1 MKRYNVLLAALGV
14 AAMIGLA
21 AVPAGAVPTNG
32 ETLHLECDVLGSTD
46 IATNLGNGQWTP
58 GFVTGSSQR
67 LIPYAFHFE
76 FTPPGGPTF
85 TDDVSKPAPR
95 NGRLDRCTFSGS
107 DPDGAFS
114 GIVWLSYTRAR

>member
-1 MKRYNVLLAALGV
+1 MKRYKVLSAVLGV
-14 AAMIGLA
+14 AAIIGLV

-32 ETLHLECDVLGSTD
+32 EPLTLKCDGLGSID

-58 GFVTGSSQR
+58 GFVAGSNQR

-85 TDDVSKPAPR
+85 TDDVKKPAPQ

-107 DPDGAFS
+107 DPDGTFS